1 MNNNNIIQFIDAKEK
16 VGGFMSQILKK
27 IQKKSPE
34 QLLLE
39 NGISFNPPIDLK
51 RLIANLNVSVIERD
65 FSNIE
70 KKSGLPEN
78 SILGATLFVN
88 NQLILYYKK
97 YDKKRNNHGERFTLA
112 HELGHC
118 ALHANDLKLN
128 HLELRNEFFNK
139 DNKKERAANVYAGE
153 LLIPDKSLKRIYD
166 RLLIPSLKTLSEIFD
181 VSTSV
186 MRERL
191 EEAKLKY
198 YNDVIGQYDD

>member
-1 MNNNNIIQFIDAKEK
+1 MNNNIIQFIDAKEK

-27 IQKKSPE
+27 IQKKRPE

-39 NGISFNPPIDLK
+39 NGISFDPPIDIK
-51 RLIANLNVSVIERD
+51 KLITNLNVNVKERD
-65 FSNIE
+65 FSKIE
-70 KKSGLPEN
+70 KESGLPKN

-88 NQLILYYKK
+88 NHLILYYKK
-97 YDKKRNNHGERFTLA
+97 YDNKRNNHRERFTLA

-118 ALHANDLKLN
+118 ALHTNDLRVN